1 MDPTTA
7 LSGLR
12 EKMHALD
19 PMSPSDRD
27 DVEQFVAEFDA
38 LDEWLEMGGFL
49 PEQWAAAGVGRNR
62 GNRPVLDSV
71 RHGTRRGYNEG
82 CGCNAC
88 TMANRLRR
96 NLTQAELR
104 QMS

>member
-12 EKMHALD
+12 QKVHALD

-38 LDEWLEMGGFL
+38 LDEWLGMGGFL
-49 PEQWAAAGVGRNR
+49 PEQWSAAALGRQR
-62 GNRPVLDSV
+62 GHREVLDNV
-71 RHGTRRGYNEG
+71 THGTRRGYNAG

-88 TMANRLRR
+88 TYANRLRR